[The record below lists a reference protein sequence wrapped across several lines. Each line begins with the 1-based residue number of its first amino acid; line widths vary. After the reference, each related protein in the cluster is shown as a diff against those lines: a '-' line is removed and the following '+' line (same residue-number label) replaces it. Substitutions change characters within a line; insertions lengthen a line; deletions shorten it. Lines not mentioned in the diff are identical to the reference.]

1 MLEHKKEGILVVL
14 SGPSGAGKGTLV
26 DYLREEIDIQYST
39 STTTRD
45 PRPGEIDGVSYFFT
59 DKDSFR
65 QGIKEDAFL
74 EWAEVYGQYYGTPR
88 AAVEASLEKGFD
100 VMLEIDPQG
109 AKQVKLKMNE
119 AVLVFIMPPSYAEL
133 ERRIRGRGT
142 ETEEQILRRLGG
154 AMNEINTLGAYDY
167 IIVNDDIHE
176 ALADLKAIINA
187 EKCKVS
193 HNTSIPIQFRKEKE
207 LSKNDPT
214 QH

>member
-1 MLEHKKEGILVVL
+1 MKHKAEGILVVL

-26 DYLREEIDIQYST
+26 DYLRQEIEIQYST

-45 PRPGEIDGVSYFFT
+45 PRPDEVDGISYFFT
-59 DKDSFR
+59 DKESFR
-65 QGIKEDAFL
+65 KGIEEDAYL
-74 EWAEVYGQYYGTPR
+74 EWAEVYGNYYGTPR
-88 AAVEASLEKGFD
+88 AAVEASLKKGLD

-142 ETEEQILRRLGG
+142 ETEEQIQRRLGG

-167 IIVNDDIHE
+167 IIVNDDIYE
-176 ALADLKAIINA
+176 ALSDLKAIILA
-187 EKCKVS
+187 EKCRVS

-207 LSKNDPT
+207 LGSHDPA